1 MTGCVRGGQD
11 RKEVGLPR
19 GLPALRGNLR
29 PADLD
34 KGVWGHRNWKD
45 NTLRLSYWVGGVWGH
60 PRGEV
65 RGHLCVRIW
74 NSVTDCDGDGEQKP
88 EQKQKHSCI

>member
-45 NTLRLSYWVGGVWGH
+45 NTLRLKVTGLEESGDIQGEKSGVT
-60 PRGEV
+60 
-65 RGHLCVRIW
+65 CV
-74 NSVTDCDGDGEQKP
+74 
-88 EQKQKHSCI
+88 